1 MRHQRDVMVQG
12 DVQIASLDDSLDS
25 FRPFIGAAGTSKQ
38 RRAIPTFRPNVSTSL
53 RIDELCGGADAL
65 ALALDRAFK
74 HIPDLQ
80 VASDLPPAIAVLDA
94 VNGAPSRFVVKR
106 YSQAQRKLRRP
117 SFPLALNH
125 HLHSRL

>member
-1 MRHQRDVMVQG
+1 MRHQRHVMVQG
-12 DVQIASLDDSLDS
+12 DVQIVSLDDSLGS
-25 FRPFIGAAGTSKQ
+25 FRRFIGVAGTSKQ

-106 YSQAQRKLRRP
+106 YSEAQRSLDAR
-117 SFPLALNH
+117 
-125 HLHSRL
+125 HSRLH